1 MVRKETHLFNF
12 SFVQFLSFQKEPK
25 PRNVEF
31 HLIIIIIDENR
42 LNFFEK

>member
-12 SFVQFLSFQKEPK
+12 SFVQLLSFQKEPK

-31 HLIIIIIDENR
+31 HLIIIDENR